1 MYQTVGFFNGENF
14 VMKTATK
21 GEITRA
27 RIISE
32 ARTLINQ
39 KGYAA
44 TSINDIINS
53 TGVKKGNLYF
63 HFPSKE
69 ALGLAILEETRAE
82 SIRFLEKELQG
93 KTPMEKISNYLDAV
107 FKKHKDKK
115 FMGGCPIGNT
125 AIEMGDN
132 NRVYTRIVTDIFH
145 HWKKTV
151 SQVLIEASLAGE
163 LNMDIDSYVLANHM
177 VAVIEGG
184 ILMAKASKDEN
195 DLKNPLDS
203 LRLILGIKG

>member
-1 MYQTVGFFNGENF
+1 
-14 VMKTATK
+14 MKTATK

-27 RIISE
+27 RIINEST
-32 ARTLINQ
+32 ALINQ

-44 TSINDIINS
+44 TSINDIINF

-63 HFPSKE
+63 HFSSKE
-69 ALGLAILEETRAE
+69 KLGQAILEETRANA
-82 SIRFLEKELQG
+82 IRFLENELQG
-93 KTPMEKISNYLDAV
+93 KTPMGKISNYLDAV

-115 FMGGCPIGNT
+115 FIGGCPIGNT

-132 NRVYTRIVTDIFH
+132 NEVFTRIVTQIFQ
-145 HWKKTV
+145 HWKKIV
-151 SQVLIEASLAGE
+151 SQVLTDAMLAGE
-163 LNMDIDSYVLANHM
+163 LKLDIEPHVMANHM

-203 LRLILGIKG
+203 LRLILGIKE